1 QVWRLGQQ
9 HFAFGQRFADQAELV
24 MFEVAQPSVDQL
36 AAGGGGVAGKVVA
49 FAEEYRKSAPG
60 RIGGNARAV
69 DPAADDGDIVEF
81 GDGTGGIGHEV
92 LLDKRTLIFECEH
105 PSVGRFHYAELL
117 FRFLCL
123 KKINETSMASIAAG
137 QKGRCVRRRHAYT
150 QARSPR
156 GWGSHEV
163 QNRGMRPRGESRCC
177 EREVELRCVAIRS
190 LPA

>member
-1 QVWRLGQQ
+1 MWQHEAHRLDQVWRLGQQ

-81 GDGTGGIGHEV
+81 GDGTGGIGHGV
-92 LLDKRTLIFECEH
+92 LLGYEH
-105 PSVGRFHYAELL
+105 SFSNVNIVVRGDSARQEFGFVFYA
-117 FRFLCL
+117 
-123 KKINETSMASIAAG
+123 
-137 QKGRCVRRRHAYT
+137 
-150 QARSPR
+150 
-156 GWGSHEV
+156 
-163 QNRGMRPRGESRCC
+163 
-177 EREVELRCVAIRS
+177 
-190 LPA
+190 